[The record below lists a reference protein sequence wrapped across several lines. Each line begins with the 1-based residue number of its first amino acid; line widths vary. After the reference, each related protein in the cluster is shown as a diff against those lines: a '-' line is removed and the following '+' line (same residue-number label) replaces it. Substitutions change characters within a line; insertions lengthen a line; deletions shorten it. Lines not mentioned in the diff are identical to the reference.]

1 MIFELALVLL
11 IFSLSSLFPEDRT
24 VLSLI
29 GAMAMAYVFKLLQ
42 PSDLFSSTLLRVII
56 AQFGLMTIASLL
68 REGRF
73 YSYILARFSR
83 NRFFFP
89 AVLLVT
95 ALLSASAGKCTV
107 IFIVSATT
115 FIAKECNF
123 NPKKLIVA
131 ELIVSNLAGASM
143 MSGSASSL
151 LLGAWFSFSFSSFL
165 ERVGWIVLILVL
177 LLLPLFRGERVSPA
191 HIPLENRVLAATGI
205 LLLILVVALSLLG
218 LDLPTVA
225 GLLALSAFALGGKR
239 TEAVLSD
246 VDWSSFLYSGGTVL
260 MAIGLSRSD
269 VPLFLRELVGILP
282 LDRDISVFLSA
293 FLLSILIDDLQVIAL
308 LISAVDEGSAWSL
321 LLGASIG
328 SAISPIGS
336 IATVE
341 SLSIA
346 RASGIDIKWRDLI
359 RSSILLSPFAILSGL
374 LWG

>member
-1 MIFELALVLL
+1 
-11 IFSLSSLFPEDRT
+11 
-24 VLSLI
+24 
-29 GAMAMAYVFKLLQ
+29 
-42 PSDLFSSTLLRVII
+42 
-56 AQFGLMTIASLL
+56 
-68 REGRF
+68 
-73 YSYILARFSR
+73 
-83 NRFFFP
+83 
-89 AVLLVT
+89 
-95 ALLSASAGKCTV
+95 
-107 IFIVSATT
+107 
-115 FIAKECNF
+115 
-123 NPKKLIVA
+123 
-131 ELIVSNLAGASM
+131 
-143 MSGSASSL
+143 
-151 LLGAWFSFSFSSFL
+151 
-165 ERVGWIVLILVL
+165 
-177 LLLPLFRGERVSPA
+177 
-191 HIPLENRVLAATGI
+191 GI

-239 TEAVLSD
+239 TETVLSD

-282 LDRDISVFLSA
+282 LDRDISVFLLA

-308 LISAVDEGSAWSL
+308 LISAIDEGSAWSL

-374 LWG
+374 LSGLI

>member
-11 IFSLSSLFPEDRT
+11 IFSLSSLLPEDRT

-95 ALLSASAGKCTV
+95 ALLSASAGKYTV

-123 NPKKLIVA
+123 NPKKLIVG

-205 LLLILVVALSLLG
+205 LLLILVVTLSLLG

-239 TEAVLSD
+239 TETVLSD

-282 LDRDISVFLSA
+282 LDRDISVFLLA